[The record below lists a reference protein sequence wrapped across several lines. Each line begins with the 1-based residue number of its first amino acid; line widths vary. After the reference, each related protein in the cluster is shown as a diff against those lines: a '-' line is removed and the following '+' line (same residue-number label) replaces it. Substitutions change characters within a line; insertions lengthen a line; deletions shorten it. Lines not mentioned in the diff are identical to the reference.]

1 MATDF
6 DVIVIGEGV
15 AGLTAAGELAKHGLS
30 VATMEAQLFGGL
42 ILNINELDP
51 APAGATAGAEF
62 ASSLVEAAANAGVES
77 INEPVTGLE
86 VAAAGGA
93 VKVLTGGGSR
103 SARGVVVA
111 SGARIK
117 RLGVPGEAEFEGK
130 GVSQCADCDGPMYQ
144 NETAVVVG
152 GGDSALQEALVLAQ
166 YCKEVRLIHRDGAFT
181 AKAHFQQAID
191 AQPKIKKTFNAQVTA
206 IGGSQMVEQ
215 VTLKHTDGHNEAVPC
230 AGVFA
235 YVGLAANTDFLPQSI
250 QRDANGRVATNDKL
264 ETALPGVWA
273 AGAVRSGCGGLI
285 DDAIA
290 DGKKAAGEIRAR
302 LAS

>member
-1 MATDF
+1 MATNY

-15 AGLTAAGELAKHGLS
+15 AGLTVAGELAKSGLR

-42 ILNINELDP
+42 IININELEP
-51 APAGATAGAEF
+51 APAGATIGAEF

-86 VAAAGGA
+86 ASAGG
-93 VKVLTGGGSR
+93 VKVLSDGGSR
-103 SARGVVVA
+103 SARAVVVA

-117 RLGVPGEAEFEGK
+117 RLGIPGESEFEGK

-166 YCKEVRLIHRDGAFT
+166 YCQEVRLIHRDGAFS
-181 AKAHFQQAID
+181 ANGHFQQAVG
-191 AQPKIKKTFNAQVTA
+191 AQPKIKTTFNAQVTA
-206 IGGSQMVEQ
+206 IGGSQMVEK
-215 VTLKHTDGHNEAVPC
+215 VTLKHADGRSEDVAC
-230 AGVFA
+230 AGLFA
-235 YVGLAANTDFLPQSI
+235 YVGLAANAEFLPQSI
-250 QRDANGRVATNDKL
+250 QRDAAGRVATNDKL

-285 DDAIA
+285 IDAIA
-290 DGKKAAGEIRAR
+290 DGKKAAVEVSAR